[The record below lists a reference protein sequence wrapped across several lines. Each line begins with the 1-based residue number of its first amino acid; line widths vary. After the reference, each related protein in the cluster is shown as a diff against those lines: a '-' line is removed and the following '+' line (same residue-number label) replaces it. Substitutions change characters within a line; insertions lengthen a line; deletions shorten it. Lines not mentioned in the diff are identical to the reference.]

1 MPTLTATA
9 EVPPAGALVT
19 LRGLVSKPELNGRTG
34 KVLAPTHSDEA
45 AAGYAKGRVPVK
57 LTGGGGTML
66 LKPEALELTADAKRP
81 APAALEPRD
90 GSGSWDDIGEQQLFL
105 ALSESECASVRAGY
119 ARTSIQAAI
128 SYGISHGKLRAYGN
142 SPRYDRLVLCTSNY
156 GGGGMPGSATYSVE
170 AELDAFDGLGG
181 WRTTELTEAD
191 LKREGLL
198 PLEASTLQAE
208 FRGPLAFLEGLKVLG
223 APRYTMRT
231 ALDPSAK
238 PHVIAVVERL
248 IAASL
253 LRFLLSEDALE
264 RADSA

>member
-1 MPTLTATA
+1 MSACRQASTWC
-9 EVPPAGALVT
+9 VRSKGVVYGCSPPAGW
-19 LRGLVSKPELNGRTG
+19 S
-34 KVLAPTHSDEA
+34 
-45 AAGYAKGRVPVK
+45 
-57 LTGGGGTML
+57 
-66 LKPEALELTADAKRP
+66 
-81 APAALEPRD
+81 
-90 GSGSWDDIGEQQLFL
+90 
-105 ALSESECASVRAGY
+105 
-119 ARTSIQAAI
+119 
-128 SYGISHGKLRAYGN
+128 
-142 SPRYDRLVLCTSNY
+142 
-156 GGGGMPGSATYSVE
+156 
-170 AELDAFDGLGG
+170 
-181 WRTTELTEAD
+181 TELTEAD